1 MLYYQQT
8 REPTLSD
15 KPNSEQIDDQLNK
28 AHDFT
33 DEGRNPYPGM
43 TYVEGVRDALQWV
56 QGQGDE
62 PIEEE
67 A

>member
-1 MLYYQQT
+1 M
-8 REPTLSD
+8 SD